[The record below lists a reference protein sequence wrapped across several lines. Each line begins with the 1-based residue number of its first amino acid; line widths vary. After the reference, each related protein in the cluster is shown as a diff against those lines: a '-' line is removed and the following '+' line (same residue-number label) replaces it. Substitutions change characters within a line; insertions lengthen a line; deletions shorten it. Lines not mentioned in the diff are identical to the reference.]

1 VASER
6 PKLHCLIA
14 FPSNGCHPT
23 QVQLVELEEAHRAM
37 LEGWWVVGPDP
48 QDEAFFALWLD
59 AQFPEDTGYHD
70 E

>member
-1 VASER
+1 MGR
-6 PKLHCLIA
+6 PTLRCLIA

-23 QVQLVELEEAHRAM
+23 QIQVVELEEAHRAM

-48 QDEAFFALWLD
+48 QDELLFTLWLD
-59 AQFPEDTGYHD
+59 ENGRQSEGYHD